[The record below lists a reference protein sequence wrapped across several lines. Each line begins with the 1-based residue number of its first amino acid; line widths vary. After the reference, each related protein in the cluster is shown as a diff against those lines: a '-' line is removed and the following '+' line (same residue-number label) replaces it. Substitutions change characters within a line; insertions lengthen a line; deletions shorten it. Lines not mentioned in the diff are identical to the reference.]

1 MSRRRQ
7 SEKRKISPD
16 PIYGSVDIEKITNRL
31 MKGGKKSIAQKAMYD
46 SLVRL
51 EKQLGKPAIDI
62 FDQAIKNVMPAVE
75 VKPRRVG
82 GSTYLVPVEVRPER
96 QLSLAIRWIVEAARS
111 KSGMPFADRIFQ
123 ELLDASNKQGAATK
137 KKDEIYRMA
146 EANRAFAHY
155 RW

>member
-1 MSRRRQ
+1 MSRRRKAEQ
-7 SEKRKISPD
+7 RQVEPD
-16 PIYGSVDIEKITNRL
+16 PKYQSMVLARFTNRIML
-31 MKGGKKSIAQKAMYD
+31 GGKKSTAQRSVYNA
-46 SLVRL
+46 L
-51 EKQLGKPAIDI
+51 EKLEQETNRPGIET

-82 GSTYLVPVEVRPER
+82 LSTYQVPVEVRPER

-111 KSGMPFADRIFQ
+111 KSGMPFEDRIFQ

>member
-1 MSRRRQ
+1 MSRRRKAEQ
-7 SEKRKISPD
+7 RQVEPD
-16 PIYGSVDIEKITNRL
+16 PKDQSMVLARFTNRIML
-31 MKGGKKSIAQKAMYD
+31 GGKKSTAQRSVYNA
-46 SLVRL
+46 L
-51 EKQLGKPAIDI
+51 EKLEQETNRPGIET

-82 GSTYLVPVEVRPER
+82 GSTYQVPVEVRPER

>member
-1 MSRRRQ
+1 MSRRRKAEQ
-7 SEKRKISPD
+7 RKVEPD
-16 PIYGSVDIEKITNRL
+16 PKYQSMVLSRFTNRV
-31 MKGGKKSIAQKAMYD
+31 MMGGKKSTAQRSVYNA
-46 SLVRL
+46 L
-51 EKQLGKPAIDI
+51 EKLEQETNRPGIET

-82 GSTYLVPVEVRPER
+82 GSTYQVPVEVRPER

>member
-1 MSRRRQ
+1 MSRRRKAEQRQVEPDAKYQ
-7 SEKRKISPD
+7 SMVLARF
-16 PIYGSVDIEKITNRL
+16 TNRIML
-31 MKGGKKSIAQKAMYD
+31 GGKKSTAQRSVYNA
-46 SLVRL
+46 L
-51 EKQLGKPAIDI
+51 EKLEQETNRPGIET

-82 GSTYLVPVEVRPER
+82 GSTYQVPGEVRPER